1 MKEVNFLKKQAKEYL
16 DRADEKVVKMVHAM
30 LEVNAENDWWDDI
43 PADVKDE
50 ISESLKE
57 LDEGK
62 GVSHQD
68 VKKMYPKWFPK

>member
-1 MKEVNFLKKQAKEYL
+1 
-16 DRADEKVVKMVHAM
+16 MVHAM

-62 GVSHQD
+62 GVSH
-68 VKKMYPKWFPK
+68 